1 MSRYMSGVGRSLVVL
16 AFAVAACAPR
26 PAAAPLAP
34 VEEVRVVQDDSPI
47 AMRSSVVADE
57 FFWLRAKLLEGE
69 APPQF
74 RAAYSAMH
82 DLRADLGTDASAWE
96 DLEVPLG
103 TLSRAREL
111 GAVYGALP
119 ETTDVGG
126 RPIALRAEA
135 MRVARTLEE
144 SETAFLRGP
153 YREHA
158 DAIARAA
165 KDLSTRLL
173 PKEAAILESIHSDM
187 SLPGIDRPIVVTL
200 VGDAPYPAFFAADE
214 RGKEI
219 ATFVRVRGLE
229 GTALVETVLQA
240 SLHAIDEITVKTPTA
255 MNMLRG
261 ALAHRGIDEADPNIE
276 MIVNTLTFAEAAS
289 LVRRFVDKAHK
300 PMGEGGF
307 YTLYPPAASIVAAWD
322 RHLDGEPLESTMDA
336 IASAVSAPSEPVD

>member
-1 MSRYMSGVGRSLVVL
+1 MTKNLLVL
-16 AFAVAACAPR
+16 AGALCVACTPQPAV
-26 PAAAPLAP
+26 APLAP
-34 VEEVRVVQDDSPI
+34 VEEVHVVPDDSPI
-47 AMRSSVVADE
+47 ALRSSVVADE

-69 APPQF
+69 APPPF

-82 DLRADLGTDASAWE
+82 DLRADLGSDASAWE

-103 TLSRAREL
+103 TLSRAHEL
-111 GAVYGALP
+111 GAAYGALP
-119 ETTDVGG
+119 ELTDVDG
-126 RPIALRAEA
+126 RSIALRAEA
-135 MRVARTLEE
+135 MRVARTLEAT
-144 SETAFLRGP
+144 ETEYLRGP

-165 KDLSTRLL
+165 KDLSARLL
-173 PKEAAILESIHSDM
+173 PNESAILKSIESDM
-187 SLPGIDRPIVVTL
+187 NLPGVDRAIIVTL

-214 RGKEI
+214 RGKQI
-219 ATFVRVRGLE
+219 ATFVRVRGLD

-307 YTLYPPAASIVAAWD
+307 YTLYPPAMSIVAAWD

-336 IASAVSAPSEPVD
+336 IASAVSTPTEPAD